1 MGMFFLL
8 KGIKNLSWFI
18 LLPMRTGSSV
28 SPLLTTCAYTLT
40 KNRLQPEKPLCLGVL
55 GGVVNISQPIKDSL
69 EDKIKYFLPPPSF
82 LKISYS
88 IY

>member
-55 GGVVNISQPIKDSL
+55 GGGG
-69 EDKIKYFLPPPSF
+69 
-82 LKISYS
+82 
-88 IY
+88 